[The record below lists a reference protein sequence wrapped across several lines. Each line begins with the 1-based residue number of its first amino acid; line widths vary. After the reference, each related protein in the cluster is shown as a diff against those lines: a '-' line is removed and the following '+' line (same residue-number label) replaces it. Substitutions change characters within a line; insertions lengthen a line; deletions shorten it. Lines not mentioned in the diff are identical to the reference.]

1 MKRGNEEKVMG
12 PMFPRL
18 HVNDADK
25 GGPRAP
31 PRNKMALYEQLS
43 IPSQRFNP
51 VVMPLNPN
59 STSSV
64 VPSAFSTQ
72 GSRSEGNL
80 PVPLHVRPSTPTRQA
95 EMFHARQSD
104 GANEN
109 TPLTQPDQRKKV
121 GEEDDFRVPVFVQS
135 RMGLCHSK
143 TQIGIDKEKLAPI
156 GPSHSGHTHS
166 GHTVKL
172 KNVGKKDP
180 IQLSSPTTLNLR
192 RELRSEREEDLIKV
206 SGPARDHS
214 AKSATKI
221 SSRQKI
227 DGPAEEVSASP
238 NQEYADCP
246 VPRFS
251 RLSESDACLQ
261 QESRSGSQPNITGQG
276 DGLVECTRDVEKGA
290 VFQERS
296 LSYSGEDPGGP
307 NELDNDSEYHGDR
320 TCISPQ
326 MGHVD
331 KSDDVSETSMVDSVS
346 GLDISPDDVVGIIG
360 QKHFWKARK
369 AIVNQQRLF
378 AVQVFELH
386 RLIKVQRL
394 IAGAPNLLLEDTAFL
409 GTSSLRGSPAKK
421 LSSEYVVK
429 PLLRVV
435 KRKHEP
441 EKPNNKIECSA
452 ENAVGKTSL
461 SSVKNGSQTSNYGPY
476 VGNPQPTPVG
486 TDNKASPWCFHQSP
500 GHQLLIPVMSPSEG
514 LVYKPY
520 HGPGFVGPVCGGC
533 GPFNSTPMTG
543 NFVKPNYGVPASH
556 HHQGTGV
563 LPVPPPLGHTYFP
576 PYGMSIMNPAMPS
589 SGVEQ
594 MRWFAGPGSHGQID
608 QLSGGGTNS
617 NVQHQSSCNMPSQK
631 SGAIPHA
638 MMFQASNDSELQGST
653 TNSPGDTARLG
664 TDQNAEGS
672 DALQLFPMSPVI
684 PEGVAQPHDSGQP
697 TRAIRVV
704 PHNPRTAT
712 ASAARIFQSIQE
724 ERKQHDSI

>member
-51 VVMPLNPN
+51 AVMPLNPN

-64 VPSAFSTQ
+64 VPSAFSSQ

-80 PVPLHVRPSTPTRQA
+80 PVPLHVHPSTPTHQA

-121 GEEDDFRVPVFVQS
+121 GEEDDFRVPGPFS
-135 RMGLCHSK
+135 KICH
-143 TQIGIDKEKLAPI
+143 
-156 GPSHSGHTHS
+156 
-166 GHTVKL
+166 
-172 KNVGKKDP
+172 KN
-180 IQLSSPTTLNLR
+180 IN
-192 RELRSEREEDLIKV
+192 
-206 SGPARDHS
+206 
-214 AKSATKI
+214 
-221 SSRQKI
+221 RQKI
-227 DGPAEEVSASP
+227 DGPAEEASASP
-238 NQEYADCP
+238 NQEYADYP

-261 QESRSGSQPNITGQG
+261 QESRSGSQPNFTGQG

-307 NELDNDSEYHGDR
+307 NELDDGSEYHGDR

-331 KSDDVSETSMVDSVS
+331 KSDDVSETSMVDSIS

-394 IAGAPNLLLEDTAFL
+394 IAGSPNLLLEDTAFL

-476 VGNPQPTPVG
+476 VGNPQPTPVA

-533 GPFNSTPMTG
+533 GPLTHPMTG

-576 PYGMSIMNPAMPS
+576 PYGMSVMNPAMPR

-594 MRWFAGPGSHGQID
+594 MHWFADLVHM
-608 QLSGGGTNS
+608 
-617 NVQHQSSCNMPSQK
+617 VK
-631 SGAIPHA
+631 
-638 MMFQASNDSELQGST
+638 
-653 TNSPGDTARLG
+653 
-664 TDQNAEGS
+664 
-672 DALQLFPMSPVI
+672 
-684 PEGVAQPHDSGQP
+684 
-697 TRAIRVV
+697 
-704 PHNPRTAT
+704 
-712 ASAARIFQSIQE
+712 
-724 ERKQHDSI
+724 